1 MSKNTT
7 NGAPKTIGALIAS
20 SRYLVLLLLLGLAV
34 HLVLPQ
40 LTSLEHSLQ
49 VIKTLVL
56 WAVALAVVAQVLSYL
71 GSGYLL
77 REIVAITHQRFSLV
91 KGIMIT
97 LASSSVG
104 VVAGGMVGTAAATYR
119 WMRSM
124 DVRSEGATLAGILPL
139 LFNNVILILAAI
151 FGLIHLLIV
160 HQLSP
165 IQSISF
171 SLILLL
177 LGAGLGGALWGVH
190 HRSESTALAVRVASR
205 WAGIRRKPHASTETE
220 DAMVRLFSAWDALH
234 SGGWRGPALGA
245 VLNTGFDMLTL
256 YFLFL
261 AAAVPIGPGALLAG
275 YGLPLLFGKM
285 AFLLPGGV
293 GVVEGTMAALYTGL
307 GVPAPIVVVV
317 ILAYRLLS
325 FWLPTL
331 LGFPIAAYLQHAENH
346 HEEPL
351 PSLAH

>member
-1 MSKNTT
+1 MDRNTT
-7 NGAPKTIGALIAS
+7 KRTTKRIGALIAS
-20 SRYLVLLLLLGLAV
+20 SRYLVLLILLGLAV

-49 VIKTLVL
+49 VIKRLVL

-77 REIVAITHQRFSLV
+77 RGIVAITHQRFSVV
-91 KGIMIT
+91 KGIMMT

-119 WMRSM
+119 WMRSRG
-124 DVRSEGATLAGILPL
+124 VSSEGATLAGILPL

-177 LGAGLGGALWGVH
+177 LGAGLGGALWGVR

-205 WAGIRRKPHASTETE
+205 WARIRRKPYTSTETE
-220 DAMVRLFSAWDALH
+220 DAIARLFSAWDALH
-234 SGGWRGPALGA
+234 GGEWRGPALGCSVQYGLRYA
-245 VLNTGFDMLTL
+245 DTL
-256 YFLFL
+256 FPLPRRCGSYRSRC
-261 AAAVPIGPGALLAG
+261 AARRLWITVTFWQDGVSAPRRGWRSRRYDGYALYRAWRARARRRCRYSDLPPALLLGADT
-275 YGLPLLFGKM
+275 YWLSDCGLF
-285 AFLLPGGV
+285 
-293 GVVEGTMAALYTGL
+293 
-307 GVPAPIVVVV
+307 PA
-317 ILAYRLLS
+317 R
-325 FWLPTL
+325 
-331 LGFPIAAYLQHAENH
+331 
-346 HEEPL
+346 
-351 PSLAH
+351 

>member
-1 MSKNTT
+1 MAKNTT
-7 NGAPKTIGALIAS
+7 NGTIRTIGALIAS
-20 SRYLVLLLLLGLAV
+20 SRYLVLLVLLGLAV

-40 LTSLEHSLQ
+40 LTSLERALQ

-56 WAVALAVVAQVLSYL
+56 WAVALAVVAQALSYL

-77 REIVAITHQRFSLV
+77 REIVALTHQRFSLV
-91 KGIMIT
+91 KGVTIT
-97 LASSSVG
+97 LASSSIG

-119 WMRSM
+119 WMRGM
-124 DVRSEGATLAGILPL
+124 DVSSEGATLAGILPL

-171 SLILLL
+171 SLIVLL
-177 LGAGLGGALWGVH
+177 LGAGLGGAVWGVR
-190 HRSESTALAVRVASR
+190 HRSESTALAVRVTSR
-205 WAGIRRKPHASTETE
+205 WARIRRRPYTSTETE
-220 DAMVRLFSAWDALH
+220 NAMARLFDAWDALH
-234 SGGWRGPALGA
+234 RGGWRGPALGA
-245 VLNTGFDMLTL
+245 ALNTGFDMLTL
-256 YFLFL
+256 YFLFF

-285 AFLLPGGV
+285 AFFLPGGV

-307 GVPAPIVVVV
+307 GVPAPAVVVV
-317 ILAYRLLS
+317 ILTYRLFS
-325 FWLPTL
+325 FWIPTL
-331 LGFPIAAYLQHAENH
+331 LGFPIAAYFQHAGED
-346 HEEPL
+346 HE
-351 PSLAH
+351 PSLAL